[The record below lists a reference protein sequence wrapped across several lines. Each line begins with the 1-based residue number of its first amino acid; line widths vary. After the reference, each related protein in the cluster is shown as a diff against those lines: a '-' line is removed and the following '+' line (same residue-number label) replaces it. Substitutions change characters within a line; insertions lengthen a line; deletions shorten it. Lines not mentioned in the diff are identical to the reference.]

1 MTNES
6 IHSIEPE
13 NIEAVSS
20 NRDSLGR
27 FSEGNQFH
35 GSRRGIA
42 NKMHARL
49 AEKISAS
56 AESDPLCVLHE
67 MMIDRNEPSSIR
79 VKAAEALLRVLL
91 PKLIS
96 IASDDDSETV
106 VQFEAQAERIRAS
119 IRSLRDNPHAIR

>member
-6 IHSIEPE
+6 MQDITSGETE
-13 NIEAVSS
+13 EVSLS
-20 NRDSLGR
+20 RDALGR
-27 FSEGNQFH
+27 FGRGNTFH

-119 IRSLRDNPHAIR
+119 IRSLRDNPNAVR